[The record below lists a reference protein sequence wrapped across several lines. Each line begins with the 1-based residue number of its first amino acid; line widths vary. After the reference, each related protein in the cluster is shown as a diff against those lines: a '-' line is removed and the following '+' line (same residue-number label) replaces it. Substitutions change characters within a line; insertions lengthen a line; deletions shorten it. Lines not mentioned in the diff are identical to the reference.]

1 MKTAI
6 SVPDDTFDRATQR
19 AADLGV
25 SRSEFFARAAERYL
39 DDLDDRSLTRE
50 IDAALERLQSPDD
63 STEEAVAMGRRI
75 LANTDDE
82 W

>member
-19 AADLGV
+19 ALDMGV

-39 DDLDDRSLTRE
+39 DDLDDSLLTQE
-50 IDAALERLQSPDD
+50 IDTALERLETPDA
-63 STEEAVAMGRRI
+63 SVEEAVVVGHRL
-75 LANTDDE
+75 LAGADDE

>member
-25 SRSEFFARAAERYL
+25 SRSEFFARAAENYL
-39 DDLDDRSLTRE
+39 DDLDDRSLTQD
-50 IDAALERLQSPDD
+50 IDTALERLGTPDA
-63 STEEAVAMGRRI
+63 SVEETVAVGHRL
-75 LANTDDE
+75 LAGVDDE